1 MKRKLTG
8 YNETRRDRRSSRR
21 LCLKRNCNLL
31 LVRVRTC
38 CGAGASLHRYN
49 HKIMHRTTVHFIL
62 KSALAILAL
71 LSGSVLPAS
80 PPKARSLALEYTG
93 LVQEIP
99 AGTRQLDF
107 WMPVPHD
114 DPYQQITNLEVEST
128 HRYEMNTDALGNR
141 IIHLRLDHP
150 KAGKVQITLRFN
162 AIRREHRQDLLRV
175 AAGTVGAKAGGAE
188 RWLKPDRLVPLD
200 DQIRVW
206 AREVVDAA
214 HAKTDLGM
222 ARAIYNHVVATVKY
236 DKSGK
241 GWGRGDIYY
250 ACENR
255 RGNCT
260 DFHAIFIGY
269 ARALGIPARFSIG
282 FPVPADRGSGQIA
295 GYHCWAEF
303 YAKGIGWVPVDASEA
318 AKDPSRRE
326 YFFGAHD
333 ENRVEFTRG
342 RDLVL
347 SPPQAG
353 EPLNYFVYPYAEADG
368 KPLSGVERTVTYRDL
383 ALGISAGSSR

>member
-1 MKRKLTG
+1 
-8 YNETRRDRRSSRR
+8 
-21 LCLKRNCNLL
+21 
-31 LVRVRTC
+31 
-38 CGAGASLHRYN
+38 
-49 HKIMHRTTVHFIL
+49 MHRTSVRFTL
-62 KSALAILAL
+62 RYTLAVLAL
-71 LSGSVLPAS
+71 SSGPLPAAGS
-80 PPKARSLALEYTG
+80 PKARALALEYTA
-93 LVQEIP
+93 LVQDIP

-114 DPYQQITNLEVEST
+114 DLYQQITNLEIESSNG
-128 HRYEMNTDALGNR
+128 YQIGADALGNR
-141 IIHLRLDHP
+141 ILHVRLDHP
-150 KAGKVQITLRFN
+150 EAGRLQVKLRFN
-162 AIRREHRQDLLRV
+162 AVRREHRQDLLHV
-175 AAGTVGAKAGGAE
+175 AAGPAEATTGEVE

-200 DQIRVW
+200 EQIRAW

-214 HAKTDLGM
+214 HAKTDLEM

-269 ARALGIPARFSIG
+269 ARALGIPARFAIG
-282 FPVPADRGSGQIA
+282 FPLPADRGSGQIA

-303 YAKGIGWVPVDASEA
+303 YAKGIGWIPVDASEA

-347 SPPQAG
+347 NPPQAG

-368 KPLSGVERTVTYRDL
+368 KPLGSVERTVTYRDL
-383 ALGISAGSSR
+383 AVGISAGGSQ